1 MAENIDDITI
11 AFYQDDRNVLHQ
23 LDKVVLTRGNWTTI
37 MFLYQE
43 LNKKTNEYEA
53 PKVSIRRYQKRG
65 GIYKQQSKFNI
76 SSAKQGREISKILT
90 QWFPEGKDG
99 EYARHHE
106 NSDLPPPS
114 TSTNSGPKKAPASGK
129 SAVAKGKA
137 AGAEGY
143 EADYDNEDSDEM
155 TTQSDI

>member
-1 MAENIDDITI
+1 MAENIDDISI

-23 LDKVVLTRGNWTTI
+23 LDKIVLTRGNWTTI

-65 GIYKQQSKFNI
+65 GMYKQQSKFNI

-90 QWFPEGKDG
+90 NWFPEGKDQ
-99 EYARHHE
+99 EFSRHHE
-106 NSDLPPPS
+106 PQLMEAAAPRPPS
-114 TSTNSGPKKAPASGK
+114 TGSKK
-129 SAVAKGKA
+129 SAESKQAP
-137 AGAEGY
+137 
-143 EADYDNEDSDEM
+143 EADPDDEI
-155 TTQSDI
+155 TSQSDI

>member
-1 MAENIDDITI
+1 MAENIDDISI

-23 LDKVVLTRGNWTTI
+23 LEKTVLTRGNWTTI

-90 QWFPEGKDG
+90 NWFPEGKDQ
-99 EYARHHE
+99 EFLRHHE
-106 NSDLPPPS
+106 HQDLEVSARPPS
-114 TSTNSGPKKAPASGK
+114 TGSKKPA
-129 SAVAKGKA
+129 A
-137 AGAEGY
+137 ARDPDEGG
-143 EADYDNEDSDEM
+143 DDDEI
-155 TTQSDI
+155 TSQSDI